1 MSALVLNLI
10 KEEVY
15 LSCSSAIE
23 EELNDSVLSYNNVWV
38 KASASI
44 PVKPSFSNFT
54 LMLEIL
60 AVGGASI
67 RSWKVWA
74 LTPSTPWLAA
84 SAE

>member
-23 EELNDSVLSYNNVWV
+23 AELNDSVLSYNNVWV

-67 RSWKVWA
+67 RSWKV
-74 LTPSTPWLAA
+74 LVVTPATPWLAA